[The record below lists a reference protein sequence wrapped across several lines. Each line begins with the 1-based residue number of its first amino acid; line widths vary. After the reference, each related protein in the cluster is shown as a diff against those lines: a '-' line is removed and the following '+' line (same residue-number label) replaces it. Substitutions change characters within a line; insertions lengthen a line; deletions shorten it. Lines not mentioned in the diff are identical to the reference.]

1 MKEAEAKQKEE
12 EERKKKAEEVR
23 LVFGFLSVAWAIL
36 VATKQDT
43 DQMLCVFV

>member
-23 LVFGFLSVAWAIL
+23 ISKCVWLYSLQPNKTPTKCFVHLLV
-36 VATKQDT
+36 
-43 DQMLCVFV
+43 